1 MFEKLK
7 QLKEL
12 KDLQDKLTEEK
23 AEVEKSGIK
32 VVVNGKMEVE
42 EIKLN
47 SELNKEEQEK
57 IIKECLNEAMKKIQ
71 IVAAKKMS
79 QMTGF
84 GL

>member
-12 KDLQDKLTEEK
+12 KALQDKLTEEK

-47 SELNKEEQEK
+47 SELSKEEQEK

-71 IVAAKKMS
+71 IIAAKKMS
-79 QMTGF
+79 EITGF

>member
-12 KDLQDKLTEEK
+12 KALQDKLAEEK
-23 AEVEKSGIK
+23 VEVEKSGIK
-32 VVVNGKMEVE
+32 VVVNGKMEIEKVQ
-42 EIKLN
+42 LN
-47 SELNKEEQEK
+47 PELSKEDQERIVK
-57 IIKECLNEAMKKIQ
+57 DCFNEAMREIQ
-71 IVAAKKMS
+71 MTAAKKMS

>member
-12 KDLQDKLTEEK
+12 KSLQDKLVEEK
-23 AEVEKSGIK
+23 AEVEKSGVR

-47 SELNKEEQEK
+47 SELSREEQEK
-57 IIKECLNEAMKKIQ
+57 ITKECLNEAIKKVQ

-79 QMTGF
+79 EMTGF